1 MKKTVLFGAGQAG
14 AMAARLLGGDHAAVC
29 FADNAPEK
37 RGGSLAGLPIGS
49 PEEALA
55 LGPDCVCLC
64 VLDAERAS
72 QMEAQLRALGYA
84 GPLLRAGELA
94 PFDARAATMRLLAE
108 QILELGIPGDAVTSV
123 LIGGLTIQGLTPGS
137 LLFTEHMD
145 VVIGI
150 FTTMFIATILMVLMQ
165 LFGMR
170 LFIMVLNVPTN
181 YLNSALVILSLVGSY
196 ALRNNI
202 FDVAIT
208 IVLGLVGYLMQRGG
222 FPTAPAVLGLVLGV
236 MFEREVRMALQTSH
250 NDWTIF
256 LTRPVACVFVVLS
269 VLFVANSLWKAWKDS
284 KAEKAKA
291 QA

>member
-37 RGGSLAGLPIGS
+37 RGGSLAGLPIVS

-108 QILELGIPGDAVTSV
+108 QILELGIPGDAAELGVFRGEFAALINAALPERRLHLFDTFEGFAAGDVEVERRLGLSRARAGDFSDTDARSV
-123 LIGGLTIQGLTPGS
+123 LRRLPYPERAVVHAGHFPETFGPCEGLSFGLVSVDADLYAPPAAALPLFWERLQPGGA
-137 LLFTEHMD
+137 LLVHD
-145 VVIGI
+145 VNGFQYAGAARAVRE
-150 FTTMFIATILMVLMQ
+150 FCSAR
-165 LFGMR
+165 R
-170 LFIMVLNVPTN
+170 LFPTP
-181 YLNSALVILSLVGSY
+181 LCDLHG
-196 ALRNNI
+196 
-202 FDVAIT
+202 
-208 IVLGLVGYLMQRGG
+208 
-222 FPTAPAVLGLVLGV
+222 
-236 MFEREVRMALQTSH
+236 
-250 NDWTIF
+250 
-256 LTRPVACVFVVLS
+256 S
-269 VLFVANSLWKAWKDS
+269 VLLRKP
-284 KAEKAKA
+284 
-291 QA
+291 